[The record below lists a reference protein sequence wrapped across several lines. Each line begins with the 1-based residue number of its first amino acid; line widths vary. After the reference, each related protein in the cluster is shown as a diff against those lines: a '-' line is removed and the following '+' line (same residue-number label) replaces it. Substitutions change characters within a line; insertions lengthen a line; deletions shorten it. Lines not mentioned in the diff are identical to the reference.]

1 MTEIIN
7 KSFIYITN
15 LLISDL
21 TSDHKYHNLNH
32 TLEVFEFT
40 KILCEENHLNE
51 EDSEIVLLAALFHD
65 IGFIH
70 SYSEHEEKSK
80 DIAKYFLMSENYS
93 SDKIEIILRCIDKT
107 KLNEKPENILEMIL
121 CDADLIHI
129 ARKDYE
135 YKTELLREEKFL
147 LKNEKYS
154 DLEWAELNLNFLT
167 SQTFYTNYVI
177 KNFLEIKEKNIT
189 DLKKKIKKLKKKET
203 ENKESEVIDKNK
215 KEKILSSRSIDGM
228 FRIMA
233 RNHIELS
240 AIADNKANILISI
253 NALIISI
260 LITFIGK
267 SINDFSF
274 YTLPIMILVII
285 NMLTIIFATLS
296 TRPKV
301 TSEIISLEDI
311 KKEKSNLLFF
321 GNFYKLSFDDY
332 EKGLREVMKNTD
344 YIYSSL
350 TKDIYSLGKVLS
362 IKYKYLRLSYTIFM
376 TGIIISG
383 ILFLSIAISHYF
395 KLIN

>member
-1 MTEIIN
+1 MNDIIN
-7 KSFIYITN
+7 KSFYYVSNI
-15 LLISDL
+15 LINNL
-21 TSDHKYHNLNH
+21 TSNHKYHNLNH

-40 KILCEENHLNE
+40 KILCDENKLNE
-51 EDSEIVLLAALFHD
+51 EETEIVLLAALFHD
-65 IGFIH
+65 AGFIH
-70 SYSEHEEKSK
+70 SYNEHEEKSK
-80 DIAKYFLMSENYS
+80 EIAKNFLIQENYP
-93 SDKIEIILRCIDKT
+93 SDKIEKVRQCIDKT

-129 ARKDYE
+129 ARNDYG

-167 SQTFYTNYVI
+167 KHMFYTNYVL
-177 KNFLEIKEKNIT
+177 KNFVEIKEKNISN
-189 DLKKKIKKLKKKET
+189 LKKKIKKLKKKDTET
-203 ENKESEVIDKNK
+203 QKIEVADENK
-215 KEKILSSRSIDGM
+215 KEELLSSRSIDGM

-260 LITFIGK
+260 LITFIGR
-267 SINDFSF
+267 SINEVSF
-274 YTLPIMILVII
+274 YTLPIMVLVVI

-301 TSEIISLEDI
+301 TSEIISLEDL
-311 KKEKSNLLFF
+311 KKKKSNLLFF
-321 GNFYKLSFDDY
+321 GNFYRLKFEDY

-344 YIYSSL
+344 YIYAS
-350 TKDIYSLGKVLS
+350 
-362 IKYKYLRLSYTIFM
+362 
-376 TGIIISG
+376 
-383 ILFLSIAISHYF
+383 
-395 KLIN
+395 

>member
-215 KEKILSSRSIDGM
+215 KEEILSSRSIDGM